1 MFRYRQMTLT
11 GQVMLNRFQMRTI
24 DSKSACLSALDV
36 SLLLN

>member
-11 GQVMLNRFQMRTI
+11 GQVMLNRFQMCTI